1 MTNAIY
7 QEAKRVA
14 DEAFATYDP
23 IRRAYADGK
32 ISDDTYLAA
41 RATYN
46 SAQMVFDDAWRAAAY
61 GKDA

>member
-23 IRRAYADGK
+23 IRIAYHAGK
-32 ISDDTYLAA
+32 LSDDTYLAA
-41 RATYN
+41 RATHD
-46 SAQMVFDDAWRAAAY
+46 AALRVFDDAWRAAAY